1 MDRGSFHEQN
11 DNDQE
16 YDLNLGNKNKVTD
29 FTSTKT
35 RFLMLFLGCC
45 LCLGTYYVHDNP
57 APLNLEL
64 IDVISNQE
72 LGINSVK
79 YNMFYSVYSF
89 PNIFLPLLGGFLIDR
104 FGVRALVLISAGF
117 SMLGQL
123 IFAMGIQI
131 QSYPIALTGRAVYG
145 LGGDNLELA
154 QNIILIE
161 WFTGKELSTA
171 IGINTSICFFGA
183 VLNENLEPILVKYT
197 SVPFT
202 IWIGFM
208 ACFFSMMC
216 SFFVTMLDKKQDP
229 YRNSGQIFSSADS
242 EKFKLSDVKTL
253 PLCYWMLLLN
263 CLMVESIV
271 MCFSNITSGYL
282 QVRFNF
288 DPVSAGN
295 IMSIVFIVCTI
306 ASPLVGIAIDKIG
319 KRIIILIVS
328 SFIFMMIQLAFALT
342 PDQNKPI
349 LPMIYLGLNGLAY
362 STYITVF
369 WTCIP
374 FIVQEKVIGTAYGGC
389 YSCVNLGFF
398 LVPMLIGYIQEN
410 TSSIHGY
417 LWVNILLIVLG
428 IIGILTSFVVYRID
442 INAGRIL
449 DSDKP
454 AETQQQVLTKRG
466 RQDSSDI
473 ELARLANSS
482 IIS

>member
-1 MDRGSFHEQN
+1 MNQGSFHEQS
-11 DNDQE
+11 DNYQD
-16 YDLNLGNKNKVTD
+16 YDLNLEKKREITD
-29 FTSTKT
+29 FTSTKS

-64 IDVISNQE
+64 IDE
-72 LGINSVK
+72 LDINSVK

-89 PNIFLPLLGGFLIDR
+89 PNIFLPLLGGFLIDS
-104 FGVRALVLISAGF
+104 FGVRSLVLISSSF

-123 IFAMGIQI
+123 IFAIGVQI
-131 QSYPIALTGRAVYG
+131 RSYPLSLVGRAVYG

-161 WFTGKELSTA
+161 WFTGKELSMA

-202 IWIGFM
+202 IWIGFI
-208 ACFFSMMC
+208 ACLFSLIC
-216 SFFVTMLDKKQDP
+216 SCFVTKLDRKQDP
-229 YRNSGQIFSSADS
+229 YRNASQIFSSADS

-306 ASPLVGIAIDKIG
+306 ASPLVGMIIDKIG
-319 KRIIILIVS
+319 KRILMLIIS
-328 SFIFMMIQLAFALT
+328 SFMFMIIQIAFALT

-349 LPMIYLGLNGLAY
+349 LPMIFLGLNGLAY

-374 FIVQEKVIGTAYGGC
+374 FIVEEKVIGTAYGGC

-398 LVPMLIGYIQEN
+398 VIPMLIGYIQEN
-410 TSSIHGY
+410 TSSMHGY
-417 LWVNILLIVLG
+417 LWVNVLLIVLG
-428 IIGILTSFVVYRID
+428 FIGILTAFVVYRID

-449 DSDKP
+449 DSEKP
-454 AETQQQVLTKRG
+454 TETQQQILTKRG
-466 RQDSSDI
+466 SQDSSDI
-473 ELARLANSS
+473 ELVHLANPSNTS
-482 IIS
+482 